1 LDIKKNLHNEEI
13 ILWLNKI
20 FISYRQNYDLK
31 KKSWMRCGGLVKLLI
46 EPENLKDIIKVL
58 IYFRKNKISFYPVG
72 NLSNTL
78 FRDGEIYTPFIS
90 LKKIK
95 NNFIYEIKNNFLH
108 LNVSAGMSIF
118 KYVSLIQSKFNIS
131 GQEGLIG
138 IPGTI
143 GAAIITNASSYGSCI
158 SDYIDEVKYID
169 KNCNILILSKKQ
181 ISFGWRYSIFQEKKN
196 FLIFEIKFIFPLD
209 RKMNLDKINERVNEV
224 RRHREVFQEN
234 RLPNLGSLYAT
245 KNLYYDLSKI
255 SFSFFFLYLFNLF
268 VTKFFYLCRIHNKLL
283 LFRKFLVKI
292 YSINFGIK
300 NDKFSF
306 SDRTINC
313 LVNKTKCDQSFQA
326 FELIEKLEK
335 KIKGK
340 IKLEN
345 VLVKNIK

>member
-1 LDIKKNLHNEEI
+1 MIESQQQNAEI
-13 ILWLNKI
+13 ILWLKNN
-20 FISYRQNYDLK
+20 FISFTENFDLK
-31 KKSWMRCGGLVKLLI
+31 IKSWIKCGGIVKLLI
-46 EPENLKDIIKVL
+46 EPENFEDVKRVLVYLKNNNIQ
-58 IYFRKNKISFYPVG
+58 FYPIG
-72 NLSNTL
+72 NLSNIL
-78 FRDGEIYTPFIS
+78 FRDGEIETPFIS

-95 NNFIYEIKNNFLH
+95 NNFNYKIINNYLH
-108 LNVSAGMSIF
+108 LNVTGGVSIF
-118 KYVSLIQSKFNIS
+118 KYVNLIQEKFNIS
-131 GQEGLIG
+131 GQEGLVG

-143 GAAIITNASSYGSCI
+143 GAAVITNASSYGSCV
-158 SDYIDEVKYID
+158 SDYINQVKYID
-169 KNCNILILSKKQ
+169 KDCNILTLSKKQ

-196 FLIFEIKFIFPLD
+196 FLIYEIKFIFPLD
-209 RKMNLDKINERVNEV
+209 KKGDLDKINERVNEV
-224 RRHREVFQEN
+224 RRHREVFQEK

-255 SFSFFFLYLFNLF
+255 SFSFFLLYLLNLF
-268 VTKFFYLCRIHNKLL
+268 VTKIFYLCRIDNKLL
-283 LFRKFLVKI
+283 LFRKFLVKL

-313 LVNKTKCDQSFQA
+313 LVNKAKCDQSLQA